1 MATALFYLSREHM
14 EQRELLLQKSYQ
26 YHCRSVEYY
35 EKAYAP
41 DYHFDRMVEENRCIG
56 TLCQLLEY
64 LPEDELRTAL
74 PDALERMNRAVSYS
88 IHMDIRNEG
97 ELQNSLNNVK
107 KLLEKMWQENLVD
120 EVFLK
125 KYAALL
131 NYVDV
136 KWNRSEI
143 NNRKEV
149 FTNEK

>member
-1 MATALFYLSREHM
+1 
-14 EQRELLLQKSYQ
+14 
-26 YHCRSVEYY
+26 
-35 EKAYAP
+35 
-41 DYHFDRMVEENRCIG
+41 
-56 TLCQLLEY
+56 
-64 LPEDELRTAL
+64 
-74 PDALERMNRAVSYS
+74 
-88 IHMDIRNEG
+88 MDTRNED

>member
-1 MATALFYLSREHM
+1 M
-14 EQRELLLQKSYQ
+14 
-26 YHCRSVEYY
+26 
-35 EKAYAP
+35 
-41 DYHFDRMVEENRCIG
+41 
-56 TLCQLLEY
+56 
-64 LPEDELRTAL
+64 
-74 PDALERMNRAVSYS
+74 
-88 IHMDIRNEG
+88 
-97 ELQNSLNNVK
+97 
-107 KLLEKMWQENLVD
+107 VD

>member
-1 MATALFYLSREHM
+1 M
-14 EQRELLLQKSYQ
+14 
-26 YHCRSVEYY
+26 
-35 EKAYAP
+35 
-41 DYHFDRMVEENRCIG
+41 
-56 TLCQLLEY
+56 
-64 LPEDELRTAL
+64 RTAL

-107 KLLEKMWQENLVD
+107 KLLEKMWQENMVD